1 MLPACVLGVYAFK
14 KRYCWIVGRVI
25 FTTIQGHLSRPH
37 SWTCAE
43 YAEEKLVDLH
53 CCLYKFIHAELHLN
67 MRRRPMLSSCSSDRE
82 WRRIWWPWQEKWR
95 SSGQSSL
102 TQKSDSVWI
111 HQQASWVGPQIE
123 ASNEVTFTG
132 MYCLH
137 CLFSTPSD
145 ISRRLSI
152 LVYSPFEFFL
162 SILVNSSQP
171 IQWDICC
178 SWSGLQHH
186 PTTGVYW

>member
-1 MLPACVLGVYAFK
+1 
-14 KRYCWIVGRVI
+14 
-25 FTTIQGHLSRPH
+25 
-37 SWTCAE
+37 
-43 YAEEKLVDLH
+43 
-53 CCLYKFIHAELHLN
+53 

-152 LVYSPFEFFL
+152 LVYSPFEFLYLFL
-162 SILVNSSQP
+162 WTAVSQYNGTYAAPEVAYNTIQQPGYTDNYAMHAAHTAHMHMYDRGERYEQAESRDKAPVTFGIPACLVQP
-171 IQWDICC
+171 VDAVP
-178 SWSGLQHH
+178 L
-186 PTTGVYW
+186 PGVSLSNGS